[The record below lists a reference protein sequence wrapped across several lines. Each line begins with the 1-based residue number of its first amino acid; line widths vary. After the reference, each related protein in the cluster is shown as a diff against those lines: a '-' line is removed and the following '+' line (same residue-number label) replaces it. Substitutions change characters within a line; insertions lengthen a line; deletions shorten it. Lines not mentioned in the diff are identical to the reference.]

1 MRASLS
7 FFFNLLAQ
15 MWGYG
20 TDAEAAAG
28 LAAPL
33 DSSGSTPSSSSVGG
47 GRVASYFSSSPS
59 VGGGRVEVVGGGRV
73 EVVGRDGGTGG
84 GGTVALVYSF
94 SL

>member
-47 GRVASYFSSSPS
+47 GRVASYFSSSS
-59 VGGGRVEVVGGGRV
+59 SVGGGRV

-84 GGTVALVYSF
+84 IGTVGVLVYSF